1 MNRQLTTAL
10 GALSLALAGAA
21 VSAPQALAAGSTF
34 RIEHVAAHVII
45 IPEARDT
52 IHAEVRNSGKGG
64 LGRPQLTVNGPDLL
78 ISSDMPE
85 SKFRDCGVNNFG
97 HGVKFGLFH
106 HVSEDDLPVITVHVP
121 MDVQIVADGAI
132 EGEIG
137 PSHAVNLTQ
146 KRCGA
151 WKVADVADHFE
162 YELEGRSD
170 LTAGSARSTTIRL
183 EGMGDVHMRAT
194 GSLDASL
201 QGMGD
206 VVIGQVNG
214 PVKASVQGMGDLKIH
229 GGHATDFQASLEGMG
244 DIRFDGVADTVD
256 ASAEGMGDINIAKAT
271 GSVSKSQSG
280 FARVHVGQ

>member
-1 MNRQLTTAL
+1 M
-10 GALSLALAGAA
+10 
-21 VSAPQALAAGSTF
+21 
-34 RIEHVAAHVII
+34 
-45 IPEARDT
+45 
-52 IHAEVRNSGKGG
+52 
-64 LGRPQLTVNGPDLL
+64 QLTVNGAADLVL
-78 ISSDMPE
+78 ASDMPRK
-85 SKFRDCGVNNFG
+85 SKFHDCSVHGFG
-97 HGVKFGLFH
+97 HGVKLGFSN

-121 MDVQIVADGAI
+121 MDVQVIADGAI

-137 PSHAVNLTQ
+137 AANAVNLTQ

-151 WKVADVADHFE
+151 WKVGDVADHFE
-162 YELEGRSD
+162 YELEGMSD

-183 EGMGDVHMRAT
+183 EGMGDIHMRAT

-214 PVKASVQGMGDLKIH
+214 PVKASVQGMGDLKIR

-244 DIRFDGVADTVD
+244 SIRFDGTADTVD
-256 ASAEGMGDINIAKAT
+256 ASAEGMGDISIAKAT
-271 GSVSKSQSG
+271 GAVSKSQSG

>member
-1 MNRQLTTAL
+1 MNRQFTTAL
-10 GALSLALAGAA
+10 GAAALALAGVA
-21 VSAPQALAAGSTF
+21 VSAPQALASGSTL
-34 RIEHVAAHVII
+34 RLDHVAAHVII

-64 LGRPQLTVNGPDLL
+64 IGRPQLTVNGPDLV
-78 ISSDMPE
+78 ISSDMPTG
-85 SKFRDCGVNNFG
+85 KFHDCRVHGFG
-97 HGVKFGLFH
+97 HGVKFGLFD
-106 HVSEDDLPVITVHVP
+106 HVSEDDLPVITIRVP

-137 PSHAVNLTQ
+137 AAHAVNLTQ

-151 WKVADVADHFE
+151 WKVGDVADHFE
-162 YELEGRSD
+162 YELEGLSD
-170 LTAGSARSTTIRL
+170 LTAGSARSTTLRL
-183 EGMGDVHMRAT
+183 EGMGDIHMRAT

-244 DIRFDGVADTVD
+244 DIRFDGTADTVD
-256 ASAEGMGDINIAKAT
+256 ASAEGMGDITIAKAT

-280 FARVHVGQ
+280 FSKVKVGQ